1 MTGELKDLLIFT
13 AKSIV
18 DNPDEVFVD
27 VVDKQDITTL
37 ELRVAKEDMGKI
49 IGRNG
54 RMAKDLRTIVRA
66 AARDTG
72 KVHVEIVDQQ

>member
-1 MTGELKDLLIFT
+1 MAADLKELLSFI
-13 AKSIV
+13 AKNIV
-18 DNPDEVFVD
+18 DSPDDVSVE
-27 VVDKQDITTL
+27 VVDREEITTL

-66 AARDTG
+66 ASRESK

>member
-1 MTGELKDLLIFT
+1 MAADLKELLVFI

-18 DNPDEVFVD
+18 DNPSDVNVD
-27 VVDKQDITTL
+27 VVDTDELTTL

-54 RMAKDLRTIVRA
+54 RMAKDIRTIIRA
-66 AARDTG
+66 ASRDRK
-72 KVHVEIVDQQ
+72 KVHVDIVE

>member
-1 MTGELKDLLIFT
+1 MAADLKELLTFI

-18 DNPDEVFVD
+18 DSPDDVAVD
-27 VVDKQDITTL
+27 VIDKEDITTL

-54 RMAKDLRTIVRA
+54 RMAKDLRTIIRA
-66 AARDTG
+66 ASREAK
-72 KVHVEIVDQQ
+72 KVHVEIIDQP